1 MHRSIATVSLSGT
14 LPEKLEAIAAAGFDG
29 VEIFENDLLYYDG
42 SPRHVRQIC
51 ADLGIAITLF
61 QPFRDFEGCR
71 RDRLQRNLE
80 RAERK
85 FDLMQELGTD
95 LVLVC
100 SNSAADSLGDEQILL
115 DDLSALAERAGARQ
129 LRIGYEAL
137 AWGRHVNTWQ
147 QVWNL
152 VRQVDHPALGVLLD
166 SFHTLSLKGDPSAIA
181 QIPGDKI
188 FFVQMADAPLLAM
201 DVMEWSRHFRCFPG
215 QGEFDLPGFLA
226 PILKSGYT
234 GPLSLEIFN
243 DGFRAAPPRANAADG
258 LRSLLY
264 LEEKTRLLLE
274 QENQPVA
281 KDLLFSPPPASTYN
295 GVEFLEFAVDDDQRA
310 RLAGWLGNLGFAKLG
325 QHRSKAV
332 SLMGQGDIKIVLNA
346 EPYSFA
352 HSFFEA
358 HGPSLCATALR
369 VENGS
374 SALERAQAFKGQP
387 YRGLVGPNEREIPSV
402 RAPDGSLIY
411 LVEPAAPGESIYD
424 TDFVI
429 NPVAQAAGG
438 LQRIDHMAMALPAD
452 SLDSWVLF
460 YKSLL
465 DFKADDE
472 VVLPDPYGLV
482 KSRAL
487 RSRCSTV
494 RLPLNISENRNTAIS
509 HALSSYRGSG
519 VHHIAF
525 ACEDIFA
532 EVSRAKE
539 AGLKLLDIPLNYYD
553 DLAARFDFDEEFL
566 SELAYYNV
574 LYDRD
579 AQGGELFH
587 VYTEPFDERFFFEI
601 LQRKNGY
608 VGYGAANVA
617 VRLAAMAKTRSGAA
631 RQARL

>member
-1 MHRSIATVSLSGT
+1 MQRSIATVSLSGT

-42 SPRHVRQIC
+42 SPRNVRQMC

-71 RDRLQRNLE
+71 RDRLQRNVD

-100 SNSAADSLGDEQILL
+100 SNTASDSLGDERMLL
-115 DDLSALAERAGARQ
+115 DDLALLADRAGARD

-166 SFHTLSLKGDPSAIA
+166 SFHTLSLKGDPAGIA
-181 QIPGDKI
+181 EIPGNKI
-188 FFVQMADAPLLAM
+188 FFVQMADAPVLAM
-201 DVMEWSRHFRCFPG
+201 DVLEWSRHFRCFPG

-264 LEEKTRLLLE
+264 LEEKTRELLDRE
-274 QENQPVA
+274 ARPVA
-281 KDLLFSPPPASTYN
+281 PQLLFSPPEAGRYD
-295 GVEFLEFAVDDDQRA
+295 GVDFLEFAVDDAQGA
-310 RLAGWLGNLGFAKLG
+310 RLAGWLEKLGFARLG

-332 SLMGQGDIKIVLNA
+332 SLLGHGDIKIVLNA

-352 HSFFEA
+352 HSFFES

-369 VENGS
+369 VENGHG
-374 SALERAQAFKGQP
+374 ALERARQYKGQP
-387 YRGLVGPNEREIPSV
+387 YRGLVGPNEREIPAV

-411 LVEPAAPGESIYD
+411 LVEPAAAGQSIYD
-424 TDFVI
+424 SDFNI
-429 NPVAQAAGG
+429 DAQAAGGGG

-460 YKSLL
+460 YKTLL
-465 DFKADDE
+465 DFEADDE

-487 RSRCSTV
+487 RSRCSSV

-525 ACEDIFA
+525 ACDDIFA
-532 EVSRAKE
+532 QVARAKE
-539 AGLKLLDIPLNYYD
+539 AGVQLLDIPLNYYD
-553 DLAARFDFDEEFL
+553 DLAARFDFDDEFL

-579 AQGGELFH
+579 ANGGELFH
-587 VYTEPFDERFFFEI
+587 VYTEAFDDRFFFEI

-617 VRLAAMAKTRSGAA
+617 VRLAAMAKSRSSSA

>member
-51 ADLGIAITLF
+51 ADLGIDITLF

-71 RDRLQRNLE
+71 RDRLQRNLD

-100 SNSAADSLGDEQILL
+100 SNSAADSLGEENILL

-152 VRQVDHPALGVLLD
+152 VKQIDHPALGVLLD

-188 FFVQMADAPLLAM
+188 FFVQMADAPILAM

-429 NPVAQAAGG
+429 NPIAQPAGG

-465 DFKADDE
+465 DFEADDE

-553 DLAARFDFDEEFL
+553 DLAARFDFDDEFL

-587 VYTEPFDERFFFEI
+587 VYTEPFDDRFFFEI